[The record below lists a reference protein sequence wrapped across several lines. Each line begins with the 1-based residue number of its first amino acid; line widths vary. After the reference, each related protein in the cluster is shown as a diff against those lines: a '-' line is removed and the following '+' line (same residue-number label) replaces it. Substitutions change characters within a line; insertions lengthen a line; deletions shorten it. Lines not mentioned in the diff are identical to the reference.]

1 MRGRVLPGGLLALL
15 LALAA
20 VAPLEAQI
28 GTLRGKVVDEAGK
41 PVPDA
46 EVILDYQGEQKLS
59 FTVKT
64 NNNGEWVRAG
74 LRAVGRWTISV
85 RKGNLVGRVNSVA
98 APLGTAETVPD
109 IVVRPGALDP
119 VASADAAAAA
129 EQAEL
134 NKVMTEANAAMAAGN
149 YDVVIARFTELT
161 SKRKNCAA
169 CYVRIGDAY
178 QKKNDA
184 AAAEKAYQSAVEVG
198 GTSRDAADAYGA
210 LAILYNQQGK
220 LADAAKMSQRETE
233 LRGSTGIGDATSLF
247 NSAAILWNQGKVA
260 EAKAQFLKV
269 LELNPRM
276 ADAHYYLGMCLVSE
290 NKPAE
295 ARAAMEQYLKLA
307 PNGENAAMAK
317 TILES
322 LK

>member
-1 MRGRVLPGGLLALL
+1 MRGHVLPASLMAWLLAI
-15 LALAA
+15 AV
-20 VAPLEAQI
+20 VAPAAAQI

-74 LRAVGRWTISV
+74 LRSVGRWAITV

-98 APLGTAETVPD
+98 APLSTAETVPD
-109 IVVRPGALDP
+109 IVIRPGSLDP
-119 VASADAAAAA
+119 VAPVDSAAAA
-129 EQAEL
+129 EQAEVA
-134 NKVMTEANAAMAAGN
+134 KAMTEANAAMAAGN
-149 YDVVIARFTELT
+149 YDLVITRFTELT
-161 SKRKNCAA
+161 TKRKDCAA
-169 CYVRIGDAY
+169 CFVRIGDAY

-184 AAAEKAYQSAVEVG
+184 AAAEKAYQSAIEVG
-198 GTSRDAADAYGA
+198 GTGRDAADAYGA

-220 LADAAKMSQRETE
+220 LADASKMSQKETE
-233 LRGSTGIGDATSLF
+233 LRGASGGGDATSLF

-260 EAKAQFLKV
+260 EAKAQFLRV
-269 LELNPRM
+269 LELNPKM
-276 ADAHYYLGMCLVSE
+276 ADAHYFLGMCLVSE

-307 PNGENAAMAK
+307 PSGANAAMAK
-317 TILES
+317 TVLES

>member
-1 MRGRVLPGGLLALL
+1 MRGRVMSGTLLAILL
-15 LALAA
+15 TFAA
-20 VAPLEAQI
+20 ATAAEAQI
-28 GTLRGKVVDEAGK
+28 GTLRGRVVDEAGK

-46 EVILDYQGEQKLS
+46 EVTLDYLGEQKLS

-85 RKGNLVGRVNSVA
+85 RKGTLVGRADNVS
-98 APLGTAETVPD
+98 APLSTAATVPD
-109 IVVRPGALDP
+109 IVIRPGSLDA
-119 VASADAAAAA
+119 VAPADAAAAA

-134 NKVMTEANAAMAAGN
+134 VKAMTEANAAMTAGN
-149 YDVVIARFTELT
+149 YDLVISRFTELT
-161 SKRKNCAA
+161 AKRKNCAA
-169 CYVRIGDAY
+169 CFVRIGDAY

-184 AAAEKAYQSAVEVG
+184 AAAEKAYLSAIDVG
-198 GTSRDAADAYGA
+198 GTTRDAADAYGA

-220 LADAAKMSQRETE
+220 LADASKMSQKETE
-233 LRGSTGIGDATSLF
+233 LRGASGGGDATSLF

-260 EAKAQFLKV
+260 EAKAQFLRV
-269 LELNPRM
+269 IELNPKL

-307 PNGENAAMAK
+307 PTGENAAMAK
-317 TILES
+317 TVLES
-322 LK
+322 IK

>member
-1 MRGRVLPGGLLALL
+1 MRGRVLPGSLLALL

-233 LRGSTGIGDATSLF
+233 LRGSTGTGDATSLF

-295 ARAAMEQYLKLA
+295 ARAAMQQYLKLA

>member
-1 MRGRVLPGGLLALL
+1 MRGRVLPGSLLALL

-184 AAAEKAYQSAVEVG
+184 AAAEKAYLSRPSKLAAPRATPPTRTARSRFST
-198 GTSRDAADAYGA
+198 TSRA
-210 LAILYNQQGK
+210 
-220 LADAAKMSQRETE
+220 SWPTR
-233 LRGSTGIGDATSLF
+233 R
-247 NSAAILWNQGKVA
+247 
-260 EAKAQFLKV
+260 
-269 LELNPRM
+269 R
-276 ADAHYYLGMCLVSE
+276 
-290 NKPAE
+290 
-295 ARAAMEQYLKLA
+295 
-307 PNGENAAMAK
+307 
-317 TILES
+317 
-322 LK
+322 